1 MGLFL
6 KAISIRF
13 IILFIHIRWSSS
25 PAMLVVGRIE
35 TKGIQKQFLLQEFLY
50 GVVVSIRSS
59 RRSSLLDRQSLLSNL
74 FLF

>member
-1 MGLFL
+1 
-6 KAISIRF
+6 
-13 IILFIHIRWSSS
+13 
-25 PAMLVVGRIE
+25 MLVAGRIE